1 MPVFDAPADKAPRL
15 PRDDFSVPFAEAI
28 AWARERKAVL
38 PAEFYGALLQAV
50 RARSFSIAGLS
61 ALDQLQQVADSLAEA
76 TARGQTL
83 RQWQRNLPDEVY
95 SLGRARRELIFRNAV
110 QTHYGI
116 GRTIQQREHANV
128 RGFLMWDA
136 INDSRTRPAHAAM
149 DGFIAP
155 VGDGIWKRWSPPA
168 GHNCRCTRIAL
179 TESQARARGYP
190 KADPNVAP
198 DKGWEGDPTEGNEDL
213 VRVIKA
219 RQASCLTTF
228 AAKRR
233 SRGLHCEDGPAR
245 DRLLQMATALD
256 HDGPM
261 PAPRAL
267 TLPLLPD
274 GTREAEA
281 FRIFMRAMGD
291 ETAREIEASPIS
303 GVKLSVSREMFTNHG
318 SGASKL
324 DKRGRGEF
332 VHYLAETVLRPDEAW
347 LLVGGGGDQT
357 LTLISRYLRGRDQ
370 FWAVAVFK
378 SMGGVWIGWSAYQS
392 FKAAY
397 IDSLRTGVIVYRRP

>member
-267 TLPLLPD
+267 TLPLLPA
-274 GTREAEA
+274 GTGEAEA

-291 ETAREIEASPIS
+291 ETAREIESSPIS